1 MQAALRRDGIAVG
14 RDQVARLMRELGLA
28 GVRRDKVHQT
38 TVADGAATRP
48 ADLVERNFAAS
59 RPEPGVA
66 AGLATRSSWAGL

>member
-1 MQAALRRDGIAVG
+1 ML
-14 RDQVARLMRELGLA
+14 ELGLA
-28 GVRRDKVHQT
+28 GVRRGKVRRT

-66 AGLATRSSWAGL
+66 AGPA